1 MRNFYPGGE
10 WMVITYDFKKVCS
23 GSPSNQKNSGKSVNS
38 SLGVFDLSKEREKLD
53 EQKFRDR
60 VRKEAERLTW

>member
-1 MRNFYPGGE
+1 
-10 WMVITYDFKKVCS
+10 MVVTYDFKKVCS
-23 GSPSNQKNSGKSVNS
+23 ESPSNQKSSGKSVNS